1 MTKGTIVSGYH
12 VDFDKLE
19 WESPM
24 AGLRFKAESS
34 GGRRLRMVE
43 YTPAMELHWCDKGHI
58 GYVLEGEF
66 EIKFDSG
73 VETYRPGDGVFIPAG
88 KEHRHMGRAL
98 TDVVRVVF
106 VEDI

>member
-1 MTKGTIVSGYH
+1 MDGYH
-12 VDFDKLE
+12 VDFGTLE
-19 WESPM
+19 WGSPM
-24 AGLRFKAESS
+24 RGLRFKAKSG

-43 YTPAMELHWCDKGHI
+43 YTPAMELHWCDEGHI

-73 VETYRPGDGVFIPAG
+73 IVTYKSGDGVFIPSG
-88 KEHRHMGRAL
+88 SEHRHMGKAL

-106 VEDI
+106 VEDV